1 MLGVLIVVSG
11 LFAYLLLI
19 ITLERSIEYLAQSE
33 ILDLGNYTRAYR
45 CKGCNAI
52 YSRDQ
57 AICGKCG
64 CEKEMVGEI
73 GKWHCTISK
82 LRPVYYWER
91 KNVQM

>member
-11 LFAYLLLI
+11 LFTYLLLI
-19 ITLERSIEYLAQSE
+19 VTIEHSIEYLAQSE

-45 CKGCNAI
+45 CKECNAI
-52 YSRDQ
+52 HSRNQ
-57 AICGKCG
+57 TICGKCG
-64 CEKEMVGEI
+64 YEKEMAREV

-82 LRPVYYWER
+82 LTPVYYWEP